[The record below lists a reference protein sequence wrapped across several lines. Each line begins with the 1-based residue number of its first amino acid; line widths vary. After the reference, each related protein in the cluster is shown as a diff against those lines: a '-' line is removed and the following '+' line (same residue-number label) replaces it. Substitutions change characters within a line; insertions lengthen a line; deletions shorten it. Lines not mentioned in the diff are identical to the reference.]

1 MTECLTH
8 KHYYILHYSY
18 NKQGKI
24 KKASIK
30 VPSIDIMDNKFVI
43 IKNRHNHDIKINRDK
58 VIAIEEVTENY
69 SFAVIAIILLI
80 LMIVFIFYKY
90 L

>member
-1 MTECLTH
+1 MTKYLMH

-30 VPSIDIMDNKFVI
+30 TPSIDVMDNKFVI
-43 IKNRHNHDIKINRDK
+43 IKNRHNHHITINRDK

-69 SFAVIAIILLI
+69 SFAVIAIVFVLLMLLI
-80 LMIVFIFYKY
+80 SIIF
-90 L
+90 

>member
-1 MTECLTH
+1 MTEYLMH

-43 IKNRHNHDIKINRDK
+43 IKNRYNHDITINRDK

-69 SFAVIAIILLI
+69 SFAVIAIVFVLLMLLI
-80 LMIVFIFYKY
+80 SVI
-90 L
+90 

>member
-1 MTECLTH
+1 MTEYLMH

-18 NKQGKI
+18 NDHGKT

-30 VPSIDIMDNKFVI
+30 TPSIDVMDNKFVI
-43 IKNRHNHDIKINRDK
+43 IKNRHKHHITINRDN

-69 SFAVIAIILLI
+69 SFALIAIVFVLLMLLI
-80 LMIVFIFYKY
+80 SIIF
-90 L
+90 

>member
-1 MTECLTH
+1 MTEYLMH

-30 VPSIDIMDNKFVI
+30 VPSIDIMDNKFMI
-43 IKNRHNHDIKINRDK
+43 IKNRYNRDITINRDK

-69 SFAVIAIILLI
+69 SFAVIVIVFVLLMLLI
-80 LMIVFIFYKY
+80 SVIF
-90 L
+90 

>member
-1 MTECLTH
+1 MTEYLMH

-30 VPSIDIMDNKFVI
+30 VPSIDIMDNKFMI
-43 IKNRHNHDIKINRDK
+43 IKNRYNRDITINRDK

-69 SFAVIAIILLI
+69 SFAVIAIVFVLLMLLI
-80 LMIVFIFYKY
+80 SVIF
-90 L
+90 